1 MEYEQFN
8 SGTNRESSPKQ
19 EEWMLEITQEATK
32 QLKEFFKGREPS
44 PIRIYLE
51 EGG

>member
-1 MEYEQFN
+1 
-8 SGTNRESSPKQ
+8 
-19 EEWMLEITQEATK
+19 MLEITQEVKK
-32 QLKEFFKGREPS
+32 QLKEIFKKREPS